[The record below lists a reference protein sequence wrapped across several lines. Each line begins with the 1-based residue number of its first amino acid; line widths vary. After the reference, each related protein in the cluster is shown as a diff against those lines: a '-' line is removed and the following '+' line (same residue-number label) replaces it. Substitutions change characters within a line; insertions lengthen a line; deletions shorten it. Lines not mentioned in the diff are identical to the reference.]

1 MDFVNLSEIEQTKRA
16 KSLHLVCFCRQ
27 NNPQRRQNYPQRRQN
42 GAVTTRKKRTP
53 GVNRESPKEIE
64 EWSTLLID

>member
-1 MDFVNLSEIEQTKRA
+1 MNFVNLSEIEQTQRA
-16 KSLHLVCFCRQ
+16 KNLHLVCFCRQ
-27 NNPQRRQNYPQRRQN
+27 KKRNAGKITRN
-42 GAVTTRKKRTP
+42 GGKMYAKKRTP

>member
-1 MDFVNLSEIEQTKRA
+1 MDFVNLSEIEQTQRA

-27 NNPQRRQNYPQRRQN
+27 NNPQRRQN

-53 GVNRESPKEIE
+53 GVNRESPKEID